1 MGPKDDGSDPL
12 TLSTS
17 NAANRERLKEIIR
30 ERSFSDDR
38 EMTLASGRRSW
49 VYFNMKPTML
59 DPEGAFLLGELILDA
74 VSDSQVDYVG
84 GMEIGSVPMVSFVA
98 AASFRRS
105 AERALRAFFVRK
117 KPKDHGTKSR
127 IEGLAPGESL
137 AGKRVLMVEDVTTTG
152 GSILDAIHQVQETDA
167 HIMGVLTIVDRQEG
181 AREALEEKGL
191 SLTALFTADEFTEKK

>member
-17 NAANRERLKEIIR
+17 NAANRERLKAIIR

-105 AERALRAFFVRK
+105 AEQALRAFFVRK

-137 AGKRVLMVEDVTTTG
+137 AAKRVLMVEDVTTTG

>member
-1 MGPKDDGSDPL
+1 M

-17 NAANRERLKEIIR
+17 TAANRERLKAIIR

-74 VSDSQVDYVG
+74 VSDLHVDYVG
-84 GMEIGSVPMVSFVA
+84 GMEIGCVPIVSFVA

-105 AERALRAFFVRK
+105 GEPALRAFFVRK
-117 KPKDHGTKSR
+117 KPKDHGTQSR

-137 AGKRVLMVEDVTTTG
+137 AGRRVVMVEDVTTTG
-152 GSILDAIHQVQETDA
+152 GSILDAINQVQQAGADIT
-167 HIMGVLTIVDRQEG
+167 GVLTIVDRREG
-181 AREALEEKGL
+181 AREALAEKGL
-191 SLTALFTADEFTEKK
+191 TLTALFTADEFTEKK